1 MKKTSL
7 IIFTLFIFI
16 PLLLAAENGEQL
28 VKSLQSK
35 FNSISDLTAD
45 FRQTSNG
52 KVTLAGKF
60 FYGKGNKMRLELKNL
75 IIVSDGK
82 TSWSF
87 NKKDKK
93 TVISNYDPA
102 DPSIIS
108 LERIINDYPSRCK
121 LTLEKNGDVNVISLV
136 PNKSGL
142 SFKNAKI
149 YINAENLIGKISL
162 TDQSNN
168 QIQIEFSNYQLNK
181 NSGASTFI
189 FTPPKGSKVI
199 DLR

>member
-7 IIFTLFIFI
+7 IIFTLFIFTS
-16 PLLLAAENGEQL
+16 LLMAAENGDQL
-28 VKSLQSK
+28 VKSLQGK
-35 FNSISDLTAD
+35 FNTISDLTAD

-52 KVTLAGKF
+52 KITLAGKF
-60 FYGKGNKMRLELKNL
+60 FYGKSNKMRLELKNL
-75 IIVSDGK
+75 TIVSDGK

-108 LERIINDYPSRCK
+108 LGRIINDYPSRCK
-121 LTLEKNGDVNVISLV
+121 VTLEKNGGANVINLV

-149 YINAENLIGKISL
+149 YINSEDLIEKISL
-162 TDQSNN
+162 TDQNNN

-181 NSGASTFI
+181 SLGSSTFT